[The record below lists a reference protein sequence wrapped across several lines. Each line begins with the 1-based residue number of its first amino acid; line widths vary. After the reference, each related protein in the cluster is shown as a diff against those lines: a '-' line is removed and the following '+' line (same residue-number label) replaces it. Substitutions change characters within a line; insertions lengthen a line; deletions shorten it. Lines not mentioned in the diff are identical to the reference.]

1 MRGMVSRPATSS
13 ERDGGVRPVSRGV
26 RSRPAPPSNGDVGPS
41 PYDGPGPGGGVMHQI
56 GIVLIALGVG
66 LGAGFVL
73 AVRQRSAG
81 RASAGGAVAATA
93 TLEARIEAQSAEIRR
108 LADGARV
115 RDTGEERLQAEVRA
129 ARRALEALGIRD
141 EERRGREAEHA
152 QVIRRLATVLAG
164 GSSKGRAG
172 ENVLREHLAE
182 LPPGMLVSDFRVNG
196 KVVEYGLLLPDG
208 RRLPI
213 DSKWTAVRELEA
225 LEASREPAQRD
236 LVAREVERV
245 VAGRAREVAQ
255 YLDPAVTAPVAVAA
269 IPDAAYAVLRRAH
282 ADAFARGVVIV
293 PYSAALP
300 VLLFLYSLVARFGSA
315 GDLEACLTEVCG
327 VLEVVESVLENK
339 VSRASTMLSNGAD
352 EIRSALGKARG
363 SVARAR
369 ASTVEP
375 VALSFPDREGGG
387 VPGLLRAID

>member
-1 MRGMVSRPATSS
+1 M
-13 ERDGGVRPVSRGV
+13 D
-26 RSRPAPPSNGDVGPS
+26 
-41 PYDGPGPGGGVMHQI
+41 QI

-81 RASAGGAVAATA
+81 RARAGVPAASATA
-93 TLEARIEAQSAEIRR
+93 TLEARIDAQSAEIRR

-152 QVIRRLATVLAG
+152 EVIRRLATVLAG

-213 DSKWTAVRELEA
+213 DSKWTAVRELEV
-225 LEASREPAQRD
+225 LEACADPERRD
-236 LVAREVERV
+236 ALARDVERV
-245 VAGRAREVAQ
+245 VAARAREVAQ
-255 YLDPAVTAPVAVAA
+255 YLDPGLTAPVAVAA
-269 IPDAAYAVLRRAH
+269 VPDAAYAVLRRAH
-282 ADAFARGVVIV
+282 AEAFGRGVIIV

-315 GDLEACLTEVCG
+315 GDLEACLTEVAG
-327 VLEVVESVLENK
+327 VLEVMEGVLENK
-339 VSRASTMLSNGAD
+339 VARAATMLSNGAD
-352 EIRSALGKARG
+352 EIRSQMGKARG
-363 SVARAR
+363 SIARAR
-369 ASTVEP
+369 ASSVEP
-375 VALSFPDREGGG
+375 PAAIAFPSRRGGDA
-387 VPGLLRAID
+387 PELLRAIE